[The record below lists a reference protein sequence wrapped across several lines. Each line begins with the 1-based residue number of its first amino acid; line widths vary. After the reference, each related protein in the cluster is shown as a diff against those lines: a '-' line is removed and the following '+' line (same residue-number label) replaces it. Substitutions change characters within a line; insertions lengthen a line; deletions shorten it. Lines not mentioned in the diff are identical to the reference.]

1 VVLEAVVKLLT
12 NPIFLKMALVL
23 FASGFAFFMAVLMM
37 RRMRKSLD
45 QDASLPETSTSP
57 DQLPL
62 HTYHAVIQQLKQ
74 QKHELVALQQAEQ
87 RRAKTSESIS
97 GAVLSNLSSGVLFF
111 GSNGLVRQ
119 ANQAAKNILGIASPS
134 GMDAAA
140 IFRSTCGPTS
150 SLDGTTS
157 TLAESV
163 NITLHEGIPLQRL
176 AVEYL
181 TPSGDHR
188 TIEVTASRV
197 PAADGTVLGVACLIN
212 DQTEIS
218 DIRRQI
224 DLRGEMSAEMALA
237 LRTSLITISGYAQ
250 QLALNHDADLARQ
263 LAADI
268 ATEAKHLDHT
278 IGGFLAED
286 TKARAVR
293 TSH

>member
-1 VVLEAVVKLLT
+1 MKLLT

-74 QKHELVALQQAEQ
+74 QKHELLALQQADQ

-97 GAVLSNLSSGVLFF
+97 AAVLSNLSSGVLFF

-119 ANQAAKNILGIASPS
+119 ANQAAKSILGIASPS

-163 NITLHEGIPLQRL
+163 NITLHDGIPLKRL
-176 AVEYL
+176 AVDYL
-181 TPSGDHR
+181 TPSRDR
-188 TIEVTASRV
+188 RMIEVTASRV
-197 PAADGTVLGVACLIN
+197 PAADGTVLGVACLIS

-237 LRTSLITISGYAQ
+237 LRASLVTISGYAQ
-250 QLALNHDADLARQ
+250 QLALNRDPDLARQ
-263 LAADI
+263 LASDI

-286 TKARAVR
+286 KKARAVR
-293 TSH
+293 TSG

>member
-1 VVLEAVVKLLT
+1 
-12 NPIFLKMALVL
+12 
-23 FASGFAFFMAVLMM
+23 
-37 RRMRKSLD
+37 
-45 QDASLPETSTSP
+45 
-57 DQLPL
+57 
-62 HTYHAVIQQLKQ
+62 
-74 QKHELVALQQAEQ
+74 
-87 RRAKTSESIS
+87 
-97 GAVLSNLSSGVLFF
+97 
-111 GSNGLVRQ
+111 LVRQ
-119 ANQAAKNILGIASPS
+119 ANQAAKSILGIASPS

-163 NITLHEGIPLQRL
+163 NITLHDGIPLKRL
-176 AVEYL
+176 AVDYL
-181 TPSGDHR
+181 TPSRDR
-188 TIEVTASRV
+188 RMIEVTASRV
-197 PAADGTVLGVACLIN
+197 PAADGTVLGVACLIS

-237 LRTSLITISGYAQ
+237 LRASLVTISGYAQ
-250 QLALNHDADLARQ
+250 QLALNRDPDLARQ
-263 LAADI
+263 LASDI

-293 TSH
+293 TSG

>member
-1 VVLEAVVKLLT
+1 MKLLT

-45 QDASLPETSTSP
+45 QDASLPETSP

>member
-1 VVLEAVVKLLT
+1 VKLLT

-74 QKHELVALQQAEQ
+74 QKHELLALQQADQ

-97 GAVLSNLSSGVLFF
+97 AAVLSNLSSGVLFF
-111 GSNGLVRQ
+111 DSNGLVRQ
-119 ANQAAKNILGIASPS
+119 ANQAAKSILGIASPS

-163 NITLHEGIPLQRL
+163 NITLHDGIPLKRL
-176 AVEYL
+176 AVDYL
-181 TPSGDHR
+181 TPSRDR
-188 TIEVTASRV
+188 RMIEVTASRV
-197 PAADGTVLGVACLIN
+197 PAADGTVLGVACLIS

-237 LRTSLITISGYAQ
+237 LRASLVTISGYAQ
-250 QLALNHDADLARQ
+250 QLALNRDPDLARQ
-263 LAADI
+263 LASDI

-293 TSH
+293 TSG

>member
-74 QKHELVALQQAEQ
+74 QKHELLALQQADQ

-97 GAVLSNLSSGVLFF
+97 AAVLSNLSSGVLFF
-111 GSNGLVRQ
+111 DSNGLVRQ
-119 ANQAAKNILGIASPS
+119 ANQAAKSILGIASPS

-163 NITLHEGIPLQRL
+163 NITLHDGIPLKRL
-176 AVEYL
+176 AVDYL
-181 TPSGDHR
+181 TPSRDR
-188 TIEVTASRV
+188 RMIEVTASRV
-197 PAADGTVLGVACLIN
+197 PAADGTVLGVACLIS

-237 LRTSLITISGYAQ
+237 LRASLVTISGYAQ
-250 QLALNHDADLARQ
+250 QLALNRDPDLARQ
-263 LAADI
+263 LASDI

-293 TSH
+293 TSG

>member
-1 VVLEAVVKLLT
+1 
-12 NPIFLKMALVL
+12 
-23 FASGFAFFMAVLMM
+23 MM

-74 QKHELVALQQAEQ
+74 QKHELLALQQADQ

-97 GAVLSNLSSGVLFF
+97 AAVLSNLSSGVLFF
-111 GSNGLVRQ
+111 DSNGLVRQ
-119 ANQAAKNILGIASPS
+119 ANQAAKSILGIASPS

-163 NITLHEGIPLQRL
+163 NITLHDGIPLKRL
-176 AVEYL
+176 AVDYL
-181 TPSGDHR
+181 TPSRDR
-188 TIEVTASRV
+188 RMIEVTASRV
-197 PAADGTVLGVACLIN
+197 PAADGTVLGVACLIS

-237 LRTSLITISGYAQ
+237 LRASLVTISGYAQ
-250 QLALNHDADLARQ
+250 QLALNRDPDLARQ
-263 LAADI
+263 LASDI

-293 TSH
+293 TSG

>member
-1 VVLEAVVKLLT
+1 MKLLT

-45 QDASLPETSTSP
+45 QDASLPELSTSP

-74 QKHELVALQQAEQ
+74 QKYELLALQQAEQ

-97 GAVLSNLSSGVLFF
+97 AAVLSNLSSGVLFF

-140 IFRSTCGPTS
+140 IFRSTSGPTS
-150 SLDGTTS
+150 SLDGTTA
-157 TLAESV
+157 TLTESV
-163 NITLHEGIPLQRL
+163 NITLHEGIPLKRL

-181 TPSGDHR
+181 TPAGDHR
-188 TIEVTASRV
+188 MIEVTASRV

-237 LRTSLITISGYAQ
+237 LRTSLVTISGYAQ
-250 QLALNHDADLARQ
+250 QLALNHDPDLARQ

-268 ATEAKHLDHT
+268 ANEAKHLDHT

>member
-1 VVLEAVVKLLT
+1 MKLLT

-45 QDASLPETSTSP
+45 QDASLPELSTSP

-74 QKHELVALQQAEQ
+74 QKYELLALQQAEQ

-97 GAVLSNLSSGVLFF
+97 AAVLSNLSSGVLFF

-140 IFRSTCGPTS
+140 IFRSTSGPTS
-150 SLDGTTS
+150 SLDGTTA
-157 TLAESV
+157 TLTESV
-163 NITLHEGIPLQRL
+163 NITLHEGIPLKRL

-181 TPSGDHR
+181 TPAGDHR
-188 TIEVTASRV
+188 MIEVTASRV

-237 LRTSLITISGYAQ
+237 LRTSLVTISGYAQ

-293 TSH
+293 TSQ

>member
-1 VVLEAVVKLLT
+1 MKLLT

-37 RRMRKSLD
+37 RRMRKILV

-163 NITLHEGIPLQRL
+163 NITLHEGIPLKRL